1 MLDQV
6 VLLEILVLKHVQV
19 LFQYFIFQDKLLS
32 DLNQYQENLEFS
44 WCKVMIYIAFSFT
57 LYFSDVFIKFK
68 RDRNQTQEED
78 FSSTC
83 GAHTLPLRRSPPGPV
98 QSLDFPDFPK
108 FPT

>member
-1 MLDQV
+1 MFKYFFS
-6 VLLEILVLKHVQV
+6 IL
-19 LFQYFIFQDKLLS
+19 FFQDKLLS

-44 WCKVMIYIAFSFT
+44 WCKIMIYIAFSFT
-57 LYFSDVFIKFK
+57 PYFSDVITKFK

-83 GAHTLPLRRSPPGPV
+83 GAHTLPLRRLPPGPV